1 MTKWEYKVLKE
12 SIGLKGFK
20 IEKIEE
26 ELTLW
31 GEEGWELVG
40 VTRYQAE
47 FVAVLKRP
55 AGGTSRRRESK
66 DRWF

>member
-1 MTKWEYKVLKE
+1 MPKWEYKVLKE
-12 SIGLKGFK
+12 GIGIKGFRA
-20 IEKIEE
+20 ESIEE
-26 ELTLW
+26 ELNLW

-55 AGGTSRRRESK
+55 LGSASRRRK
-66 DRWF
+66 AQDRWF

>member
-26 ELTLW
+26 ELTL
-31 GEEGWELVG
+31 
-40 VTRYQAE
+40 
-47 FVAVLKRP
+47 
-55 AGGTSRRRESK
+55 
-66 DRWF
+66 

>member
-12 SIGLKGFK
+12 GIGIKGFR
-20 IEKIEE
+20 IENIEE
-26 ELTLW
+26 ELNLW

-47 FVAVLKRP
+47 FVAVLKRSMGDP
-55 AGGTSRRRESK
+55 RQRGHRDS
-66 DRWF
+66 WF